1 MFLKLKV
8 IMKNCILKA
17 LLLCSFFI
25 LFSCE
30 NKKVQPETK
39 SNKSEINLNKAGVVL
54 TFDDAYIEE
63 WFAADKKFKQYS
75 WKATFCISKINTL
88 KDSEIKELLELQK
101 EGHEIAGHGLHHY
114 NAVKY
119 TEKYGIDNYIKWEI
133 NPMLDIMKQH
143 SLKVTSFAYPDGERN
158 AKLDSALMGKFKMV
172 RGSVFGERDPSKQYC
187 YFNNCRIVFGFDI
200 DNEHVNFNVP
210 YLLKLLDYAKQNN
223 KVLILCSHK
232 VVNNVTKNYQLKTE
246 TLELI
251 CKYIQQNNMK
261 FYTLTDLYT
270 LKKIASK

>member
-1 MFLKLKV
+1 
-8 IMKNCILKA
+8 MKNCILKA

-88 KDSEIKELLELQK
+88 KDSEINELLALQK
-101 EGHEIAGHGLHHY
+101 EGHEIAGHGFHHY
-114 NAVKY
+114 NAVDFIK
-119 TEKYGIDNYIKWEI
+119 KNGIEEYMKQEI
-133 NPMLDIMKQH
+133 NPMLDIMKQR
-143 SLKVTSFAYPDGERN
+143 SFKITSFAYPDGERTP
-158 AKLDSALMGKFKMV
+158 KLDAALLDKFNIV
-172 RGSVFGERDPSKQYC
+172 RGRAFGGENPSQQDC
-187 YFNNCRIVFGFDI
+187 FFNNSRIVYGFDI
-200 DNEHVNFNVP
+200 DNSHVNFSVP
-210 YLLKLLDYAKQNN
+210 YLIKLLDYAKKNN
-223 KVLILCSHK
+223 KILILCSHK
-232 VVNNVTKNYQLKTE
+232 VVKNVTANYQTKIE

-251 CKYIQQNNMK
+251 CNYMKRNDMK
-261 FYTLTDLYT
+261 FYTLADLNK
-270 LKKIASK
+270 LQ